1 MLYCGF
7 DLAMTGFKALL
18 LSSGFAL
25 LDSKF
30 FYFQSGFCSP
40 PLFTWIDSFR
50 LHQNVVIERSRNEPC
65 LYFFDDWQFYSFSY
79 THELVLPINE
89 PDKIYLL
96 PHRHLLDISQFI
108 KAWKAADYTYNG
120 NDLEYILASS
130 MRIFDIIMA
139 KQINNCIPLTPDSS
153 S

>member
-18 LSSGFAL
+18 LSPGFAL

-30 FYFQSGFCSP
+30 FYFQSGSP
-40 PLFTWIDSFR
+40 IHPLFTWIDSFK
-50 LHQNVVIERSRNEPC
+50 LHQNEPC

-108 KAWKAADYTYNG
+108 KAWKADDYTYNG

-130 MRIFDIIMA
+130 IRIFDLIMVR
-139 KQINNCIPLTPDSS
+139 QITNPTLHLSDSCS
-153 S
+153 